1 MRVTDNT
8 FTQNFLLNI
17 NRSRVRMSK
26 LQDQLSTGKRVLN
39 PSDDPEAANRIV
51 RLKKSLAQ
59 NAQYAAN
66 VGDGHAMMT
75 ATEHALNKF
84 GDLMLEAKEILSKAR
99 SGSRTPDLATFADQ
113 IDQLITDAVQTANT
127 KFNGKY
133 LFGGT
138 QTTDP
143 PFILAADRSAVT
155 MNPNGI
161 TGDIQV
167 FVNDGTLQT
176 INIDGQQ
183 AFQGVTIFTTLIEVR
198 DAMRAGNVPTA
209 AQFDAVNTH
218 LAYVA
223 AQGGKAG
230 LTLHALQMDEEFLLR
245 RGDQLES
252 LLSLDQDTDFAEA
265 SLLLRKE
272 ELMLDAA
279 LSTGARLI
287 PKTLMDF
294 LR

>member
-1 MRVTDNT
+1 MRVTENT
-8 FTQNFLLNI
+8 FTQNFLLNV

-26 LQDQLSTGKRVLN
+26 LQDQLSTGKRVVN
-39 PSDDPEAANRIV
+39 PSDDPEAAHRIL
-51 RLKKSLAQ
+51 RLKKSIEQ
-59 NAQYAAN
+59 NAQYTAN
-66 VGDGHAMMT
+66 VGNGFAMMT

-84 GDLMLEAKEILSKAR
+84 GDLMVEAKEILSKAR
-99 SGSRTPDLATFADQ
+99 SGSRTPDLETFADQ
-113 IDQLITDAVQTANT
+113 IDQLLTDAVQTANT

-138 QTTDP
+138 QTTDA

-155 MNPNGI
+155 INPNGI

-183 AFQGVTIFTTLIEVR
+183 AFQGVTIFTTLIQIR
-198 DAMRAGNVPTA
+198 DAMRAGNVPTDT
-209 AQFDAVNTH
+209 QFDTVSAQLDH
-218 LAYVA
+218 VA
-223 AQGGKAG
+223 AQGGRAG
-230 LTLHALQMDEEFLLR
+230 LILQALQMDEEFLLER
-245 RGDQLES
+245 SNHLES
-252 LLSLDQDTDFAEA
+252 LLSVDQDTDFAEA
-265 SLLLRKE
+265 SLLLKKE

-279 LSTGARLI
+279 LGTGARLI

>member
-1 MRVTDNT
+1 MRITENT
-8 FTQNFLLNI
+8 YTQKFLLNV
-17 NRSRVRMSK
+17 NRSRVRMST

-39 PSDDPEAANRIV
+39 PSDDPEAANRILRV
-51 RLKKSLAQ
+51 KKSIEQ
-59 NAQYAAN
+59 NAQYTAN

-84 GDLMLEAKEILSKAR
+84 GDLMVEAKEILSKAR

-113 IDQLITDAVQTANT
+113 IDQMLTDAVQTANT

-143 PFILAADRSAVT
+143 PFILAANRSTVT
-155 MNPNGI
+155 ANPNGI

-167 FVNDGTLQT
+167 LVNDGTLQT

-183 AFQGVTIFTTLIEVR
+183 AFQGVSIFTQLIQVR

-209 AQFDAVNTH
+209 AQLDAVSAQ
-218 LAYVA
+218 LEYVA
-223 AQGGKAG
+223 AQGGRAG
-230 LTLHALQMDEEFLLR
+230 LTLSALQMDEEFLLR

-252 LLSLDQDTDFAEA
+252 LLSVDQDTDFAEA
-265 SLLLRKE
+265 SLLLKKE

>member
-1 MRVTDNT
+1 MRITENT
-8 FTQNFLLNI
+8 YTQKFLLNV
-17 NRSRVRMSK
+17 NRSRVRMST

-39 PSDDPEAANRIV
+39 PSDDPEAANRILRV
-51 RLKKSLAQ
+51 KKSIEQ
-59 NAQYAAN
+59 NAQYTAN

-84 GDLMLEAKEILSKAR
+84 GDLMVEAKEILSKAR

-113 IDQLITDAVQTANT
+113 IDQMLTDAVQTANT

-143 PFILAADRSAVT
+143 PFILAANRSTVT
-155 MNPNGI
+155 ANPNGI

-167 FVNDGTLQT
+167 LVNDGTLQT

-183 AFQGVTIFTTLIEVR
+183 SFQGVSIFTQLIQVR

-209 AQFDAVNTH
+209 AQLDAVSAQ
-218 LAYVA
+218 LEYVA
-223 AQGGKAG
+223 AQGGRAG
-230 LTLHALQMDEEFLLR
+230 LTLSALQMDEEFLLR

-252 LLSLDQDTDFAEA
+252 LLSVDQDTDFAEA
-265 SLLLRKE
+265 SLLLKKE